1 MLPRLPRRVA
11 LATSAVLLVSAV
23 AVSPASAGG
32 GTATCSYTASTG
44 ALSAT
49 FSVAADGYHAWAW
62 RTGRKALAGGIADLV
77 AAEGPFTKI
86 ATTRR
91 NLSGVIKFGV
101 VSVDDPTVYE
111 YVTCTSS

>member
-1 MLPRLPRRVA
+1 MRNRLSRRLA

-23 AVSPASAGG
+23 TISPASAGG
-32 GTATCSYTASTG
+32 GTTCSYTPSTG
-44 ALSAT
+44 ALTAT

-77 AAEGPFTKI
+77 SAEGPFTKT

-91 NLSGVIKFGV
+91 NLSGEIKFGV

-111 YVTCTSS
+111 YVTCTRS